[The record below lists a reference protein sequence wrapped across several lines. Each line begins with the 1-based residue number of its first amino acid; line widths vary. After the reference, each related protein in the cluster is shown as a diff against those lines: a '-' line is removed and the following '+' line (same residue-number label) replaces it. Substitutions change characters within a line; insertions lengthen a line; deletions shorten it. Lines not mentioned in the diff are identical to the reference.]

1 MIVVTGGAG
10 FIGSNIVRELN
21 LLGETEILIVD
32 SLKSSPNPTHPK
44 FLTCGRAVT
53 ASYHDPLQA
62 LRGDVPPTASGRS
75 LRDAVL
81 DSVYHHILADVPV
94 GALLHEA
101 WMNKKKMATQ
111 ISNSHIE
118 ELYETARKHGA
129 LGGKLSV
136 AGGGGYMFFYC
147 NSNRRHILAEEMERM
162 GVQVVDFSFDFRG
175 LQTWHAK

>member
-1 MIVVTGGAG
+1 M
-10 FIGSNIVRELN
+10 
-21 LLGETEILIVD
+21 
-32 SLKSSPNPTHPK
+32 
-44 FLTCGRAVT
+44 
-53 ASYHDPLQA
+53 
-62 LRGDVPPTASGRS
+62 
-75 LRDAVL
+75 RDAVL
-81 DSVYHHILADVPV
+81 GSVYHHLLADVPSGRLNDL

-111 ISNSHIE
+111 FSNSHIE

-136 AGGGGYMFFYC
+136 AGGGGYMFPYC
-147 NSNRRHILAEEMERM
+147 NSNRRHNLAEQMERM

>member
-1 MIVVTGGAG
+1 
-10 FIGSNIVRELN
+10 
-21 LLGETEILIVD
+21 
-32 SLKSSPNPTHPK
+32 
-44 FLTCGRAVT
+44 
-53 ASYHDPLQA
+53 
-62 LRGDVPPTASGRS
+62 
-75 LRDAVL
+75 
-81 DSVYHHILADVPV
+81 LADVPV

-118 ELYETARKHGA
+118 ELYETARKHRA